1 MIQLLI
7 LYYLSLKSTHGY
19 EIQKFIQ
26 LNQMD
31 EWNNI
36 QSGSIYY
43 AMSKLEKEGLIEL
56 VEKIGSAEK
65 SKRIFAITGKGRKKL
80 ADMALMELK
89 KPLGSISSEKFLIYP
104 IMANL
109 SKQEMLSAIREHITG
124 LEKELEVIVNWV
136 DIKHTIT
143 SKVETA
149 TLELMRSTVENQIKW
164 HKSLAENID
173 EAIAAS
179 LEISRLIKTV
189 DFSDSAEL
197 SRFSGQ

>member
-7 LYYLSLKSTHGY
+7 LYYLNLKSTHGY

-43 AMSKLEKEGLIEL
+43 AMSKLEKDGLIEL

-65 SKRIFAITGKGRKKL
+65 SKRIFAITEKGRNKL
-80 ADMALMELK
+80 AEIALMELK
-89 KPLGSISSEKFLIYP
+89 KPLGSISSEKFLVYP

-124 LEKELEVIVNWV
+124 LEKELDVIVNWV

-143 SKVETA
+143 SKVENA
-149 TLELMRSTVENQIKW
+149 TLELMKSTVENQIKW
-164 HKSLAENID
+164 HKFLAENID

-197 SRFSGQ
+197 SRFSSQ

>member
-56 VEKIGSAEK
+56 VAKVGNTEK
-65 SKRIFAITGKGRKKL
+65 SKRIFAITDKGRNKL
-80 ADMALMELK
+80 AHMALQELK
-89 KPLGSISSEKFLIYP
+89 KPLGSISSEKFLVYP
-104 IMANL
+104 IMVNL
-109 SKQEMLSAIREHITG
+109 SRQDMLSAIQDHISS
-124 LEKELEVIVNWV
+124 LEKELDVIVNWV

-164 HKSLAENID
+164 HKSLADNID

-189 DFSDSAEL
+189 DFSDSDEL
-197 SRFSGQ
+197 TRYTSQ

>member
-19 EIQKFIQ
+19 EIQKFVQ

-109 SKQEMLSAIREHITG
+109 SKQEMLSAIREHITS

-136 DIKHTIT
+136 DIKHTIS
-143 SKVETA
+143 SKVENA
-149 TLELMRSTVENQIKW
+149 TLELMRNTVENQIKW
-164 HKSLAENID
+164 HKCMAENID
-173 EAIAAS
+173 EAITAS

-197 SRFSGQ
+197 SRFGSQ

>member
-19 EIQKFIQ
+19 EIQKFVQ

-65 SKRIFAITGKGRKKL
+65 SKRIFAITEKGRKKL
-80 ADMALMELK
+80 ADMALVELK

-109 SKQEMLSAIREHITG
+109 SKQEMLSTIREHITS
-124 LEKELEVIVNWV
+124 LEKELDVIVNWV

-173 EAIAAS
+173 EAITAS

-197 SRFSGQ
+197 SRFSNQ

>member
-19 EIQKFIQ
+19 EIQKFVQ

-65 SKRIFAITGKGRKKL
+65 SKRIFAITEKGRNKL
-80 ADMALMELK
+80 AEMALMELK

-109 SKQEMLSAIREHITG
+109 SKQEMLSAIVEHITG

-197 SRFSGQ
+197 SRFSSQ